1 MSRFNFE
8 LFLGVIL
15 VIATSAVLIVYGLN
29 EPDRMAR
36 TAIVQ
41 QAQSI
46 EVGAYLF
53 EINCTSCHGPAGV
66 GIAGLAPPLN
76 DENFFTNR
84 LREVGWPG
92 SLEDYVVAT
101 VSSGR
106 LTSTRPNQFAGN
118 TPLGEPAMPAWSEA
132 YGGPLRAD
140 QIHDIAQ
147 FILNWE
153 ATALGEVVLERL
165 PTPTPGAEE
174 AADPV
179 ARGFIVY
186 NERGCGGCH
195 TIDGISAG
203 IVGPN
208 LTEVGTIAATRVPET
223 SAEDYLRQS
232 ILEPNTFV
240 VEGFQPNLMPQ
251 NFDELISPEQLE
263 DLVAFLLAQ
272 Q

>member
-1 MSRFNFE
+1 
-8 LFLGVIL
+8 
-15 VIATSAVLIVYGLN
+15 
-29 EPDRMAR
+29 
-36 TAIVQ
+36 
-41 QAQSI
+41 
-46 EVGAYLF
+46 
-53 EINCTSCHGPAGV
+53 
-66 GIAGLAPPLN
+66 
-76 DENFFTNR
+76 
-84 LREVGWPG
+84 
-92 SLEDYVVAT
+92 
-101 VSSGR
+101 
-106 LTSTRPNQFAGN
+106 
-118 TPLGEPAMPAWSEA
+118 
-132 YGGPLRAD
+132 
-140 QIHDIAQ
+140 
-147 FILNWE
+147 
-153 ATALGEVVLERL
+153 
-165 PTPTPGAEE
+165 
-174 AADPV
+174 V